1 MFAKLAKLA
10 EPRTIESRR
19 AMLGARRLIHSGD
32 NRRSVGPNSAG
43 EQNRRQMLVCSWH
56 WGPGDGRLECS
67 WHIEPADD
75 SLGDRAGRWSPIA
88 NAHRAHDSHAKD
100 SIDTEHCDGARA
112 AHDRNSPG
120 NRKWLFPS
128 RRWAPASACSRCG
141 STTSRGSSRQPLSY
155 FLLTHITKTIYT
167 RKFGQMALI
176 STSGADQER
185 TKYVVQQAHL
195 STTFEPA
202 RRLGAIGLLRLATW
216 LLRRA
221 VNWYERGISSIV
233 VQVVLFAVR
242 FLERSEAVLAFRH
255 RPRNGPKE
263 GDGSHR
269 Q

>member
-1 MFAKLAKLA
+1 
-10 EPRTIESRR
+10 
-19 AMLGARRLIHSGD
+19 
-32 NRRSVGPNSAG
+32 
-43 EQNRRQMLVCSWH
+43 
-56 WGPGDGRLECS
+56 
-67 WHIEPADD
+67 
-75 SLGDRAGRWSPIA
+75 
-88 NAHRAHDSHAKD
+88 
-100 SIDTEHCDGARA
+100 
-112 AHDRNSPG
+112 
-120 NRKWLFPS
+120 
-128 RRWAPASACSRCG
+128 
-141 STTSRGSSRQPLSY
+141 
-155 FLLTHITKTIYT
+155 
-167 RKFGQMALI
+167 MALI
-176 STSGADQER
+176 SMSGAHQER
-185 TKYVVQQAHL
+185 TRYVVQQAHL